1 MRRWSLIVGM
11 VVALPLAA
19 PSLASASSNRVDTVP
34 PTTVPGD
41 GATTTTIDDGV
52 PSPECV
58 SQASAIAVFRGEVTA
73 SVNGTVRYRVTQM
86 LAGDLGGRDTAGV
99 VDVVYGDEARYLLPG
114 ETYIVGA
121 GLETPVDLV
130 GGDTATTVPL
140 AASTLVSTVRTPAP
154 LFAGDA
160 VVGLDDSDV
169 ECPVQDDPVRTLLAD
184 GSSID
189 TGVLTPLKGHGGSL
203 LGAIVKPLLF
213 AFLALLLVV
222 ALKLLAVAVAREAAG
237 PPRR

>member
-1 MRRWSLIVGM
+1 M
-11 VVALPLAA
+11 
-19 PSLASASSNRVDTVP
+19 
-34 PTTVPGD
+34 
-41 GATTTTIDDGV
+41 
-52 PSPECV
+52 
-58 SQASAIAVFRGEVTA
+58 
-73 SVNGTVRYRVTQM
+73 
-86 LAGDLGGRDTAGV
+86 

-130 GGDTATTVPL
+130 GGDTATTLPL